1 MFQLS
6 RTAGF
11 NHPRSKEYPMQTAW
25 IRMALVC
32 STLLFGGRLSGA
44 TDSEP
49 LGNDFSR
56 LSIHAG
62 AEPDYPPYSIVAADG
77 QAGGFS
83 IELLRA
89 ALAAV
94 GRDVEFKT
102 APWAL
107 LKADLAEGRLQALP
121 LVGRTPEREDLYDFS
136 FPYLTM
142 HGTLV
147 VRDDNTDIRSLAD
160 LRDKQVA
167 VMQGDNAHEFLR
179 RSDTGASLVPL
190 DSYETA
196 LRELSAGRHDAVVI
210 QKLVAFQL
218 MQQAGL
224 TNLVAVGPQ
233 LFSQQFCFAVREGD
247 HALLDVLNEGLALV
261 MADGTFRR
269 LHTKWFAEITR
280 TSLTRSR
287 IVVGGDRNY
296 PPYEFLDDNGQPA
309 GFAVDLTRA
318 IARQLGLLVDIRL
331 DEWSVIREE
340 LEAGRIDAVQGIAY
354 STERNRT
361 FDFSPPTTRIQHG
374 IAVRKGSPPLS
385 TMQDLDGKIL
395 LVQAGDIL
403 DDLARQLGHGD
414 RLVAVE
420 SQEEALRRL
429 AAGEADAA
437 LVAKVPAL
445 AWIDNN
451 GWRNLEV
458 SAASVLSAEYCYA
471 VPAGNPEL
479 LELFAEGLAAL
490 KASGEYRQIQAK
502 WLGPY
507 ETNGFSLLVL
517 LEIVLLVS
525 LPLLVLLL
533 GAILWSRAL
542 RRQVAARTR
551 DLHQANTFLDSII
564 ENLPLMLFLK
574 DARDL
579 RFVRVNRAGE
589 RIMGHPRADMLGKN
603 DYDFFP
609 KDQADFFTQKDRDV
623 LQGGQPVDIPEEPI
637 QTGDKG
643 ERYLHTRKV
652 PVLDARGQPEYLLGI
667 SEDITARKAAEAERK
682 HMQAQLIQMQ
692 KIESIGLLAGGVA
705 HDFNNMLQVILG
717 HVELAMDQVGPGL
730 PLHADLLEIRTAA
743 NRSADLTRQ
752 LLAFARKQTATPK
765 VIVLND
771 TIQGMLQMLRRLI
784 GEDVDL
790 LWRPGPQPDRVKI
803 DPSQVDQILANL
815 CVNARDAM
823 PDGGQLTIETAP
835 VTFDPAHCVRHPAHR
850 PGDYLRLTVR
860 DTGIGM
866 DPETLGK
873 IFEPFFTT
881 KGFGQGSGLG
891 LSTIYGIVSQ
901 NNGFIDVQSEPGHG
915 STFTIHLPRCPG
927 TRLASDTLL
936 PPSAPLGGR
945 ETILLVEDE
954 PSILAIAQAMLEQLG
969 YQVIGTPSPNEAI
982 RLADTHAG
990 TIHLLMT
997 DVVMPELNGRDLCR
1011 RLQSSHPGLKCL
1023 FMSGYTANV
1032 IAHHGVLDPDVHFI
1046 QKPFSM
1052 ETLAAKLRETLDA

>member
-1 MFQLS
+1 MMITHTSLIPRIGLLAVLLQGLAVGAAPPPIQ
-6 RTAGF
+6 AG
-11 NHPRSKEYPMQTAW
+11 
-25 IRMALVC
+25 C
-32 STLLFGGRLSGA
+32 
-44 TDSEP
+44 
-49 LGNDFSR
+49 
-56 LSIHAG
+56 
-62 AEPDYPPYSIVAADG
+62 EPDYPPYSIVTPNG

-83 IELLRA
+83 TELLRA

-102 APWAL
+102 APWAE
-107 LKADLAEGRLQALP
+107 LKANLAEGRLQALP
-121 LVGRTPEREDLYDFS
+121 LVGRTPEREDLYDFT

-147 VRDDNTDIRSLAD
+147 VRDDNPHIRSLED
-160 LRDKQVA
+160 LQGKQVA
-167 VMQGDNAHEFLR
+167 VLQGDNAHEFLLR
-179 RSDTGASLVPL
+179 ADTGAILTPL

-196 LRELSAGRHDAVVI
+196 LKELAAGQHDAVVI

-224 TNLVAVGPQ
+224 TNLLTVGPQ

-247 HALLDVLNEGLALV
+247 HALLEILNEGLALV

-269 LHTKWFAEITR
+269 LHAEWFAEIAR

-287 IVVGGDRNY
+287 IVVGGDHNY
-296 PPYEFLDDNGQPA
+296 PPYEFLDGNGQPA

-331 DEWSVIREE
+331 DEWSVIRND
-340 LEAGRIDAVQGIAY
+340 LETGRIDAVQGILY
-354 STERNRT
+354 SAERNHT

-374 IAVRKGSPPLS
+374 IAVRKGSPPLA

-403 DDLARQLGHGD
+403 DDLARQLGHGV
-414 RLVAVE
+414 RIIAVA

-429 AAGEADAA
+429 AAGEADGA

-445 AWIDNN
+445 FWIEKN
-451 GWRNLEV
+451 GWRNLDV

-471 VPAGNPEL
+471 VPAGHAEL
-479 LELFAEGLAAL
+479 LELFANGLAAI
-490 KASGEYRQIQAK
+490 KTSGEYRQIQAK

-507 ETNGFSLLVL
+507 EAPGFSLRKL
-517 LEIVLLVS
+517 LQIVLLVS

-542 RRQVAARTR
+542 QRQVAARTQ
-551 DLHQANTFLDSII
+551 DLRQANTFLDSII
-564 ENLPLMLFLK
+564 ENLPVMLFIK

-589 RIMGHPRADMLGKN
+589 RIMGHPRAAMLGKN

-609 KDQADFFTQKDRDV
+609 KNQADFFTQKDRDV
-623 LQGGQPVDIPEEPI
+623 LQGGQPIDIPEEPI

-667 SEDITARKAAEAERK
+667 SEDITAQKAAEAERK
-682 HMQAQLIQMQ
+682 QMHAQLIQMQ

-717 HVELAMDQVGPGL
+717 HVELAMNRADPGQ
-730 PLHADLLEIRTAA
+730 PLHSDLLEIRKAA

-752 LLAFARKQTATPK
+752 LLAFARKQTTAPK
-765 VIVLND
+765 VLVLND
-771 TIQGMLQMLRRLI
+771 TLQGMLQMLRRLI
-784 GEDVDL
+784 GENIELV
-790 LWRPGPQPDRVKI
+790 WRPAPQPDRVKI

-835 VTFDPAHCVRHPAHR
+835 VSFDPAHCTRHPAHR
-850 PGDYLRLTVR
+850 PGDYLRLAVR

-881 KGFGQGSGLG
+881 KDFGQGSGLG

-901 NNGFIDVQSEPGHG
+901 NNGFIDVQSQPGHG
-915 STFTIHLPRCPG
+915 STFTIFLPRCSAALPSPD
-927 TRLASDTLL
+927 TFLPSSAST
-936 PPSAPLGGR
+936 GGH

-969 YQVIGTPSPNEAI
+969 YRVIATPSPREAL
-982 RLADTHAG
+982 RLADSQTG
-990 TIHLLMT
+990 PIHLLMT
-997 DVVMPELNGRDLCR
+997 DVVMPELNGRDLCQ
-1011 RLQSSHPGLKCL
+1011 RLQTSHPELKCL

-1032 IAHHGVLDPDVHFI
+1032 IAHHGVLNEHLAFI
-1046 QKPFSM
+1046 QKPF
-1052 ETLAAKLRETLDA
+1052 TLVALAAKIRETLDA